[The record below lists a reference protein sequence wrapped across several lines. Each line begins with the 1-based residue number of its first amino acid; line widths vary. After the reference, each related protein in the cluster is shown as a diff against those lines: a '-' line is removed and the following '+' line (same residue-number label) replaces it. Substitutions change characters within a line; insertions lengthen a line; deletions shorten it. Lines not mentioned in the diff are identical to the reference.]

1 MQTVKVKKPFPIWI
15 VVLLVILVAVLAI
28 VALGATGWFGDFFGS
43 VATGLTNVF
52 VALFTVPYMW
62 ASANWINGL
71 TFTIAGILIVG
82 VIFLMIAKRRYLVS
96 EKMIVAGAGVQYQPQ
111 SQLSTPK
118 LYSDNPAVVPP
129 ITQPPTVAPEEK
141 EKA

>member
-1 MQTVKVKKPFPIWI
+1 MQSVKYKKPIPVWI
-15 VVLLVILVAVLAI
+15 VVAIVIIAAVAV
-28 VALGATGWFGDFFGS
+28 VFALGLSGLFGNFLGNT
-43 VATGLTNVF
+43 ATGLMNIV
-52 VALFTVPYMW
+52 VLIFTAPYQW
-62 ASANWINGL
+62 AGANWINGL
-71 TFTIAGILIVG
+71 TLTVGGIVIVG

-96 EKMIVAGAGVQYQPQ
+96 EKMIVAGAGVPYQPQ
-111 SQLSTPK
+111 VQLSTPK